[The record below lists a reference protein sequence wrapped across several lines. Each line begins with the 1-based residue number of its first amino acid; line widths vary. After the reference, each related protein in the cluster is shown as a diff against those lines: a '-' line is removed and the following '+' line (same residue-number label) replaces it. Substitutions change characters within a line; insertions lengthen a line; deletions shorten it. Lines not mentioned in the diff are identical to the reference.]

1 VDKKQIGIAVAALAG
16 AVVLL
21 RPVPPPAAVVAPAG
35 WAAESPGPGG
45 GPGRRS
51 PPPRALVYVAGD
63 VMRPG
68 VYTVGPDARAR
79 DALALAGGARPDADL
94 VAVNLA
100 AHVGDGDEIVVPVRG
115 SAAALAAA
123 TGRGA
128 RARGRAGGAKSPHR
142 ATGLGKRH
150 SHRRGSA
157 PASHVDLNTADA
169 ETLAT
174 IPGIGGGLAQRIVA
188 FRQQNGPFATV
199 DELLDVS
206 GITEHRLDALI
217 PYVTVR

>member
-1 VDKKQIGIAVAALAG
+1 VDKKQIGIVVAVAAG

-21 RPVPPPAAVVAPAG
+21 RPVPPPAAVVTPAG
-35 WAAESPGPGG
+35 WAAESPGPQGAHA
-45 GPGRRS
+45 RRS

-63 VMRPG
+63 VVRPG

-79 DALALAGGARPDADL
+79 DALVLAGGPRPGADL

-115 SAAALAAA
+115 SPEALAATA
-123 TGRGA
+123 GHGA
-128 RARGRAGGAKSPHR
+128 RAHGRGRNGKSPRR
-142 ATGLGKRH
+142 ASGRGKRH
-150 SHRRGSA
+150 PHRLGS
-157 PASHVDLNTADA
+157 PASQVDINTADA
-169 ETLAT
+169 EILAT

-188 FRQQNGPFATV
+188 FRQQNGPFASV

-217 PYVTVR
+217 PYVVAR